1 MDRSEVAIIIP
12 ALNESA
18 TIKKVIIEAL
28 NFGNVILVN
37 DGSTDD
43 TANVAHLAGAIVVNH
58 KNNLGYDAALN
69 SGFIEANSRGYKYFI
84 TIDADGQ
91 HNPKLIRNMLD
102 ELSNGAYIVSGIR
115 DKKQRIGEYL
125 FDFYTYIFFSI
136 RDPLCGLKAYRA
148 EVYQDM
154 QAFDTFKSI
163 GTELLIYSSVSG
175 YKITQ
180 IKIITSD
187 REDEPRFKGS
197 VIGNYRILRALFI
210 TIKRALFL

>member
-102 ELSNGAYIVSGIR
+102 ELSNGAYIVSGNR